1 MTTRSGKCFVPM
13 CRTGYKGATGKFSLF
28 RAPHDE
34 NLLQIWQRKIPR
46 GDRNLTSRDVVCE
59 RHFTSSEIIK
69 EWNSG
74 SVSTLDE
81 RIKYLMLIY
90 LIWFLIRFQFR
101 ISVQN

>member
-13 CRTGYKGATGKFSLF
+13 CRTGYKGETGKFSLF

-34 NLLQIWQRKIPR
+34 NLFQIWERKIPK

-81 RIKYLMLIY
+81 RFEYLRLT
-90 LIWFLIRFQFR
+90 FQ
-101 ISVQN
+101 I